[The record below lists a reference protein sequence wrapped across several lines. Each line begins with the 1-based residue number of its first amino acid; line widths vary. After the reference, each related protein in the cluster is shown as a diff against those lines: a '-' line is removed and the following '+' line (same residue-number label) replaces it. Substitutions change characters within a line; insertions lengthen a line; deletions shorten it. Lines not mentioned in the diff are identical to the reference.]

1 METDGGG
8 SGGDRKYLQDVL
20 ESSKKLNDHW
30 KWVESGN
37 GVDRG
42 YD

>member
-1 METDGGG
+1 MEVVAVEKEV
-8 SGGDRKYLQDVL
+8 RKYLQDVL
-20 ESSKKLNDHW
+20 ESSKRLNDHW